1 MRYYGHGRHL
11 GGWVWI
17 FPGITMVLFWAVLL
31 ALIVLLW
38 RMVAR
43 HSRQVPGRSGGQLGW
58 GPPPGPG
65 AQPGAGTPEQ
75 VLADRL
81 ARGEIDTDEYQRR
94 LDALHGGR
102 PPA

>member
-1 MRYYGHGRHL
+1 MRYYGHMRHP

-17 FPGITMVLFWAVLL
+17 FPGITMVLVWAVLL

-38 RMVAR
+38 RRVAR
-43 HSRQVPGRSGGQLGW
+43 GPRQFPGRGGAPGGW
-58 GPPPGPG
+58 APPAPP
-65 AQPGAGTPEQ
+65 APPAPAEQ

-81 ARGEIDTDEYQRR
+81 ARGEIDVDESQRR
-94 LDALHGGR
+94 LDTLRGGP